1 MINCHCPKIIS
12 EVKRTEPTWQLPNM
26 KIYNHPNL
34 KLLTSFVISEGMIN
48 VFPCVKLMLKY
59 VFYFVDPVVMS
70 CLVLMS
76 CWMKTLN
83 LGC

>member
-1 MINCHCPKIIS
+1 MFFLVS
-12 EVKRTEPTWQLPNM
+12 
-26 KIYNHPNL
+26 L
-34 KLLTSFVISEGMIN
+34 KCYV
-48 VFPCVKLMLKY
+48 MLKY
-59 VFYFVDPVVMS
+59 IFYFVDPVVMS

>member
-1 MINCHCPKIIS
+1 MFHLS
-12 EVKRTEPTWQLPNM
+12 SVM
-26 KIYNHPNL
+26 
-34 KLLTSFVISEGMIN
+34 
-48 VFPCVKLMLKY
+48 LMFKY
-59 VFYFVDPVVMS
+59 IFYFVDPVVMS